1 MEGPKL
7 DIGRIAVDF
16 FWSGEGRWGLLR
28 KAATVFVLLG
38 LAASL
43 TIIVGRQRA
52 VQSPGQVEIVLDLDS
67 ARGLA
72 STRGFD
78 LLSFLQQMKQAGV
91 GGLGITS
98 TGLQELADFGPE
110 AVIPA
115 TRFVALASGTA
126 GNPAGAA
133 AGSVREELLSL
144 ARSYPQG
151 VFIFGSDP
159 GREKWIDTELARR
172 VGPSGYSHVPLLAGG
187 GKQAWAFLIHQVAYT
202 YQAKPTSASPFAP
215 RYVYD
220 FTLGLDP
227 QNLALARQVGLTPV
241 PVIAGMSGLS
251 APEVQEFL
259 DAARASGS
267 SGTKASGVP
276 VLIAWGKKPL
286 GDPDFIGTVG
296 RMATTA
302 GVAVGIDTAQGQI
315 GALNLA
321 SAAGWNVVKVHEMGT
336 WESVE
341 GEGDW
346 ARERGT
352 RLFYIYP
359 APAVGLDAAAT
370 QKASLDLVAAL
381 KARFAEV
388 GFQLGPAVP
397 VRPYSPP
404 PLAVLVVGLGIL
416 AGLVLFILDFPALP
430 PRWRSWLLASLLP
443 GTAILV
449 MAARLDA
456 ARQAMALISALVWP
470 SLGVVFMGQWWERR
484 RQGRSYS
491 AAWRGWV
498 AGLGAVVTAAVPAV
512 VGGLLLNGM
521 LGHIAYALQ
530 LEEFRGIKLAYLTP
544 PAVAVLYAVAVGYER
559 VRHGHRDDTG
569 GAGFWQTAADLAGQ
583 EMTLGELVAGGAG
596 AAGGVV
602 MLARSGNVDLFH
614 FPIETWLRSRVAA
627 WLSVRARDK
636 EFLVGHPA
644 GIMGSYA
651 AAGLRRVWL
660 WPFLV
665 GFSLAELS
673 ITNSFSHIHT
683 PVFISLWRTANGI
696 VLGSAVGLAG
706 TVVLSL
712 VGRWWPDLTGFVR
725 PTASPGRSVDGKTE

>member
-1 MEGPKL
+1 MGGPTL
-7 DIGRIAVDF
+7 DLSKVAVDF
-16 FWSGEGRWGLLR
+16 FWSGDGRWGLLR

-43 TIIVGRQRA
+43 LIIAGRQRA
-52 VQSPGQVEIVLDLDS
+52 VQSPGQVEIVLDLDA

-78 LLSFLQQMKQAGV
+78 LLSFLEKMKEAGV
-91 GGLGITS
+91 KGLGISS

-110 AVIPA
+110 AVIPS
-115 TRFVALASGTA
+115 TRFVALASGTV
-126 GNPAGAA
+126 GNPAGAGTA
-133 AGSVREELLSL
+133 RDELLSL

-159 GREKWIDTELARR
+159 EREKWIATELDRR
-172 VGPSGYSHVPLLAGG
+172 VGPSGYSHVTLSAGG
-187 GKQAWAFLIHQVAYT
+187 GGAAWAFLIHQVAYT

-220 FTLGLDP
+220 FALGLDP
-227 QNLALARQVGLTPV
+227 QNLALAREAGLTPV

-251 APEVQEFL
+251 AAEVQEFL
-259 DAARASGS
+259 DAAKVSVS
-267 SGTKASGVP
+267 SGAQDTGVP

-286 GDPDFIGTVG
+286 GDLGFIDTVG
-296 RMATTA
+296 HLAAAA
-302 GVAVGIDTAQGQI
+302 GVSVGIDTAQGQI

-359 APAVGLDAAAT
+359 APAVGLDAAGT

-404 PLAVLVVGLGIL
+404 PFLVLIVGLGIL

-430 PRWRSWLLASLLP
+430 TRWRSWLLASLLP
-443 GTAILV
+443 GIAILV
-449 MAARLDA
+449 AATLLDA
-456 ARQAMALISALVWP
+456 ARQAMALLSALVWP
-470 SLGVVFMGQWWERR
+470 SLGVLFMGQWWERR
-484 RQGRSYS
+484 RQAQWDSS
-491 AAWRGWV
+491 AWHGWA
-498 AGLGAVVTAAVPAV
+498 AGVGAVVTAAVPAV

-544 PAVAVLYAVAVGYER
+544 PAVALLYAVAVGYER
-559 VRHGHRDDTG
+559 VRVGQRGD
-569 GAGFWQTAADLAGQ
+569 GAMGFWQAATRLAGQ
-583 EMTLGELVAGGAG
+583 ELTLGELVAGGAG

-602 MLARSGNVDLFH
+602 MIARSGNVDVFH

-644 GIMGSYA
+644 GIMGSYT

-665 GFSLAELS
+665 GFALAELS

-706 TVVLSL
+706 TVVLWVL
-712 VGRWWPDLTGFVR
+712 GRWWPDLTGFVR
-725 PTASPGRSVDGKTE
+725 PTANTGRSAGSKTE